1 MLCTCPPTIRGS
13 ATEILSSPTQVGC
26 PYPEFF
32 MAGHQSS
39 SEGDFGLAFSVGLDG
54 AGITGVMIGTATA
67 LFTTTTPTSPIAA
80 PSSIAI
86 ISITTI
92 SITTAAILTTAMH
105 FMEADPEAEI
115 QDSTVLCLLMRSP
128 ERTPARSV
136 DSITAEIPEAFP
148 LAGTR
153 ALGVDPMAEAA
164 STAAVASTA
173 VVPSTAVVATAE
185 KDIGNHSCD

>member
-1 MLCTCPPTIRGS
+1 MLCTCPPRIRGS
-13 ATEILSSPTQVGC
+13 SPEILSSPTRVGC

-32 MAGHQSS
+32 LAGHQSS
-39 SEGDFGLAFSVGLDG
+39 SDVDLRFAFSVGLDG
-54 AGITGVMIGTATA
+54 AGITGIMIAPATA
-67 LFTTTTPTSPIAA
+67 RFTTTTPTSPIAA

-136 DSITAEIPEAFP
+136 DSITAEIPAAFP
-148 LAGTR
+148 LADSP

-164 STAAVASTA
+164 
-173 VVPSTAVVATAE
+173 TAE
-185 KDIGNHSCD
+185 EDIGNHSCD

>member
-1 MLCTCPPTIRGS
+1 MLCTCPPRIRGS
-13 ATEILSSPTQVGC
+13 SPEILSSPTRVGC

-32 MAGHQSS
+32 LAGHQSS
-39 SEGDFGLAFSVGLDG
+39 SDVDLRFAFSVGLDG
-54 AGITGVMIGTATA
+54 AGITGIMIGTATA
-67 LFTTTTPTSPIAA
+67 RFTTTTPTSPIAA

-86 ISITTI
+86 I

-128 ERTPARSV
+128 ERTPAHSV

-148 LAGTR
+148 LADSP

-164 STAAVASTA
+164 STAVVASIAAGAATGGAGTAVA
-173 VVPSTAVVATAE
+173 ATSE
-185 KDIGNHSCD
+185 EDIGNHSCD